1 MWVHQHFPFILGGW
15 ECLSCAWL
23 LLGTSSSNR
32 NQGLQLQ
39 NLSLHRELA
48 PLHSSPAYSALP
60 VAPGLQT
67 CVFSLWLFVSHPGSP
82 TSLSLQQI
90 TCSSIAT
97 ATYLLELAT
106 TAGRLKAGILKTST
120 LTPQPIPSDPK
131 ARLLFL
137 FFMKER

>member
-1 MWVHQHFPFILGGW
+1 MDSEILRRKKCGSTNTSHLFSGGW
-15 ECLSCAWL
+15 ECLSRAWL

-39 NLSLHRELA
+39 SLSLHRELA
-48 PLHSSPAYSALP
+48 PLHSSPPACSALP

-97 ATYLLELAT
+97 ATCLLELAT
-106 TAGRLKAGILKTST
+106 TPGRLKAGILKTST
-120 LTPQPIPSDPK
+120 LTPQPIPSDTK
-131 ARLLFL
+131 F
-137 FFMKER
+137 